1 MFTVRMKVGEDGS
14 IYLKGPPL
22 KPGQSVEVHVK
33 EVPERKLTEAEME
46 ELRQWGQ
53 NPNFH
58 YYLPFESAD
67 QENWEELLEKVSPY
81 EREGDWTLL
90 SPEELEELERG
101 PAKENLE

>member
-46 ELRQWGQ
+46 EFRQWGKTQ
-53 NPNFH
+53 TSIITFPLNRQTKRIGKSCWKRSVSLRKGRGLD
-58 YYLPFESAD
+58 YYCLRR
-67 QENWEELLEKVSPY
+67 NWRS
-81 EREGDWTLL
+81 
-90 SPEELEELERG
+90 
-101 PAKENLE
+101 